1 MSKNKGI
8 EKPKSPK
15 NPNWEREEVILA
27 LDLYFRY
34 GHKPLSTEHEEV
46 IKLSNLLRSLSSG
59 KVRTESFRNPNSV
72 SMKLNNFIPFD
83 PQYAGAAGLRGNS
96 KLDKQI
102 WDEFAHDPEYL
113 RQVAQRIIDNV
124 ESGNME
130 KVEDF
135 ELEEEEFFEGRLL
148 YRMHRIRE
156 RNKRLVEQVK
166 NSALINGDLKCSVCK
181 FDFEKAYGD
190 LGKGYI
196 ECHHTIP
203 VSDYKG
209 KTQVN
214 PKDLALVCSN
224 CHRMLH
230 RRRPWLKPEE
240 LREFYNEE
248 QCE

>member
-1 MSKNKGI
+1 MTRNKGS
-8 EKPKSPK
+8 EKPKLPR

-27 LDLYFRY
+27 LDLYLRY
-34 GHKPLSTEHEEV
+34 GHKPLSTDHEEV
-46 IKLSNLLRSLSSG
+46 IKLSNLLRSLSNG

-83 PQYAGAAGLRGNS
+83 PLYAGAAGLRGNS
-96 KLDKQI
+96 KLDKKI

-113 RQVAQRIIDNV
+113 RHVAQRIIDNV
-124 ESGNME
+124 EAGNAE
-130 KVEDF
+130 RAEDV

-166 NSALINGDLKCSVCK
+166 NSALKNGDLKCSVCK

-203 VSDYKG
+203 VSEYKG

-240 LREFYNEE
+240 LRMFYNEE
-248 QCE
+248 QC